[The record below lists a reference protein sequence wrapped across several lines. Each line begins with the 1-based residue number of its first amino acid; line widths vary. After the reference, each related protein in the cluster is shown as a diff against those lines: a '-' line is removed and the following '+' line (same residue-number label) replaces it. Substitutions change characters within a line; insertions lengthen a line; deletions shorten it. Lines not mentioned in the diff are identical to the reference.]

1 VTKKSPKTLVKT
13 VKAGIPKMRSAATRV
28 GQIGLGIMGG
38 AFAKHLTQAGFEV
51 LGFDVDSARRRDL
64 QRLGGAAQSSI
75 AAVARSARVLI
86 TSLPSIPAVE
96 AVFFGERGLLESSPT
111 GRIVIE
117 ASTLPLEVKL
127 ALRDRCAVRGIT
139 VLDCPI
145 SGTGAQAAAKDISVY
160 ASGPREAVE
169 ACESVFAGF
178 ARGTHYCGE
187 FGNGSKLKF
196 IANLLVT
203 IHNLST
209 AEAIVL
215 GRRSGLDLDLL
226 YKVIRDGAGT
236 SRMFEVR
243 APLMIRRDYGKATMK
258 VDVYQKDIDIISAYA
273 TGLHCPTPLFEASKA
288 FYSAAYAQGHAKDD
302 TASICAV
309 LEHMAGTEREK
320 ASAKR
325 APRKTK
331 RHSRAPGN

>member
-1 VTKKSPKTLVKT
+1 VSSIGV
-13 VKAGIPKMRSAATRV
+13 V
-28 GQIGLGIMGG
+28 GLGIMGSAMAG
-38 AFAKHLTQAGFEV
+38 HLIKAGHHVVGYDVRAVRLRELRAAGGSAANNCVDVGRQA
-51 LGFDVDSARRRDL
+51 R
-64 QRLGGAAQSSI
+64 I
-75 AAVARSARVLI
+75 II
-86 TSLPSIPAVE
+86 TSLPSEDALAQTVDALKQGARPSQIVVE
-96 AVFFGERGLLESSPT
+96 T
-111 GRIVIE
+111 
-117 ASTLPLEVKL
+117 STLPIEVKQR
-127 ALRDRCAVRGIT
+127 ARARLRARGIEL
-139 VLDCPI
+139 LDCPI
-145 SGTGAQAAAKDISVY
+145 SGTGAQAARKDISVY
-160 ASGPREAVE
+160 ASGPKDAVDK
-169 ACESVFAGF
+169 CKPVFEGF
-178 ARGTHYCGE
+178 ARSMHYCGE

-243 APLMIRRDYGKATMK
+243 APLMIRRDYGEATMK

-309 LEHMAGTEREK
+309 LEQVAGTERGK

-325 APRKTK
+325 ASRKTK
-331 RHSRAPGN
+331 RHSRDPGN